1 MKKREK
7 GLKEKFYSSPFEK
20 RAKIKRELKTLQDA
34 IFEKRDC
41 GTSMKI
47 DTRNEELLQRLQNPT
62 GPATN
67 PQHLASSIKEEL
79 RAILNGSRKMETG
92 DTVGDI

>member
-1 MKKREK
+1 
-7 GLKEKFYSSPFEK
+7 LKEKFYSSPFEK

-41 GTSMKI
+41 GTIMKI